1 MKQLRKLTAILLVF
15 AVAFSCA
22 GCGKKKMTDKQY
34 EELAG
39 KQAEKN
45 RKNVVLRIT
54 VDGQTKEITAYDVVY
69 FLAYNERQAYE
80 EKSSKEPAYRA
91 LYGDDFNYFEMRDSN
106 GTMMKDSYKSAAF
119 STIAYT
125 YILYYEALNAGV
137 QLEELRRVKLDSAT
151 SNFLNSYSAEQRA
164 RVGMTADCI
173 RETYEKVF
181 LADQYG
187 TLMTSDFKVDEEAAK
202 ATVDKEDYRVYQ
214 TDYLYVAKYDYDE
227 DFQKVEFSAEE
238 SAARK
243 AAMDDAFER
252 TKNGEDMMTIR
263 SSYDSIM
270 SYGTRDI
277 YRTDNT
283 LEPAY
288 IENSMNLKEGECVF
302 LETTGGYYVIYLENN
317 HEFVGYDEA
326 VSSAIEKAKSTG
338 VAEWYMTFESKYN
351 IEKTAEWDKIEIG
364 KYAITQ

>member
-45 RKNVVLRIT
+45 KKNVVLRIT
-54 VDGQTKEITAYDVVY
+54 FDGQTKEITAYDVVY

-80 EKSSKEPAYRA
+80 EKSSKEPTYRA

-125 YILYYEALNAGV
+125 YILYY
-137 QLEELRRVKLDSAT
+137 EELRRVKLDSAT

-187 TLMTSDFKVDEEAAK
+187 TLMTSDFEVDEEAAK

-227 DFQKVEFSAEE
+227 NFQKVEFSAEE

-252 TKNGEDMMTIR
+252 TKNGEDMLDIR